1 MATKSIKIDEDIHKR
16 AVRLADQKETSLKEY
31 IESLVTYFYQ
41 TGLDPTDLNNSEY
54 AGILTGLGERL
65 ASLETYLRDDQ
76 HQQLLSLQG
85 MLSPQ
90 EHSLNGVA
98 SSEPAQ
104 QTELNELIKEL
115 FSEGVCCPK
124 CKQPQDFHF
133 EDPHLRCQ
141 HDGCGYHFPIVFGEV
156 VLESLDVMNLL
167 TGGITRHFSR
177 LTFQAKTTAG
187 RLYLDPNKNFEVSL
201 QEED

>member
-41 TGLDPTDLNNSEY
+41 TGLDPMDLKNSEY

-65 ASLETYLRDDQ
+65 ASLETYLRDDLP
-76 HQQLLSLQG
+76 QQLYSQKAIPAVQELST
-85 MLSPQ
+85 
-90 EHSLNGVA
+90 NGTVA
-98 SSEPAQ
+98 EVPQ

-115 FSEGVCCPK
+115 FSEGVCCPNCRK
-124 CKQPQDFHF
+124 PQDFQF
-133 EDPHLRCQ
+133 KDPFLVCQ
-141 HDGCGYHFPIVFGEV
+141 HPGCGYQFPIVFGEV

-167 TGGITRHFSR
+167 TGGISRHFSR
-177 LTFQAKTTAG
+177 ITFNGQLSSG
-187 RLYLDPNKNFEVSL
+187 RFYLNPDKKFEVSL
-201 QEED
+201 QEGG